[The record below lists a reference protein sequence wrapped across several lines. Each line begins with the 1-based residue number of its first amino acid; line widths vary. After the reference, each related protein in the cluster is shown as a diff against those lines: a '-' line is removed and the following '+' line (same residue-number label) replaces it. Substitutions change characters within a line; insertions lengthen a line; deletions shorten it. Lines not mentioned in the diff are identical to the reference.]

1 LPSDLNL
8 PPGAPVVTLRN
19 AGFGTFIYEKM
30 IGRVFGSPA
39 NGDLVAV
46 IDKFERFFGWGFYN
60 SRSQIALRMFWHR
73 QARPTDADIAA
84 RVRAA
89 VEFRRR
95 TLRLDDSTDAYRLI
109 HAEGDGLSGL
119 IADRFGQYVV
129 LELFSLAMVQ
139 RLEMIQDAIIDA
151 GLSVKEFIVRAD
163 KLVGQHEGF
172 NPTSLPSSKASQTVI
187 NENGVKFQVQLATG
201 HKTGFFCDQR
211 ENRLALTAFT
221 PGKSVL
227 DVCCYS
233 GGFACYAAKLGGA
246 KSVTAVDLDEN
257 ALVTAK
263 ANARLNEARIDF
275 NHADAFD
282 FLRNA
287 ADSQKRWDVVV
298 VDPSKFVQRR
308 DEMEIGLRKYTD
320 LNRLAAA
327 AVAPGGLLLSCS
339 CSGLVD
345 QLTFVDTLARGARA
359 AGRALQI
366 FRITAAAPDHPFMA
380 DSPQSAYLK
389 AVWARVD

>member
-1 LPSDLNL
+1 
-8 PPGAPVVTLRN
+8 
-19 AGFGTFIYEKM
+19 
-30 IGRVFGSPA
+30 
-39 NGDLVAV
+39 LV
-46 IDKFERFFGWGFYN
+46 
-60 SRSQIALRMFWHR
+60 
-73 QARPTDADIAA
+73 
-84 RVRAA
+84 
-89 VEFRRR
+89 
-95 TLRLDDSTDAYRLI
+95 
-109 HAEGDGLSGL
+109 
-119 IADRFGQYVV
+119 ADRFGQYVV
-129 LELFSLAMVQ
+129 IELFSLAMFR

-151 GLSVKEFIVRAD
+151 GLSVKEFIVRVD
-163 KLVGQHEGF
+163 KLVAQHEGI
-172 NPTSLPSSKASQTVI
+172 NASSLPAAKATQTVI
-187 NENGVKFQVQLATG
+187 DENGVKFQVQLAKG

-211 ENRLALTAFT
+211 ENRLALVGFT

-227 DVCCYS
+227 DMCCYS
-233 GGFACYAAKLGGA
+233 GGFACYAGTLGAAKN
-246 KSVTAVDLDEN
+246 VTAVDLDEN

-263 ANARLNEARIDF
+263 ANARLNEARIEF
-275 NHADAFD
+275 HHADAFD

-287 ADSQKRWDVVV
+287 ANSQKQWDAVV

-345 QLTFVDTLARGARA
+345 QATFVAALARGARA

-366 FRITAAAPDHPFMA
+366 FRITAAGPDHPFMA

-389 AVWARVD
+389 AVWARLD

>member
-1 LPSDLNL
+1 LPSDLNI
-8 PPGAPVVTLRN
+8 PPGAPVVTLRS
-19 AGFGTFIYEKM
+19 AGYGAFIYEKM
-30 IGRVFGSPA
+30 IDRVFGSPA

-46 IDKFERFFGWGFYN
+46 VDKFQRFFGWGFFN
-60 SRSQIALRMFWHR
+60 ARSQIVLRMFWHR
-73 QARPTDADIAA
+73 EAKPTDADIAG
-84 RVRAA
+84 RVAAA
-89 VEFRRR
+89 VAFRRR
-95 TLRLDDSTDAYRLI
+95 TLRLDDTTDAYRLI

-119 IADRFGQYVV
+119 IVDRFGEYVV
-129 LELFSLAMVQ
+129 IELFSLAMFR

-151 GLSVKEFIVRAD
+151 GVSVKEFIVRVD
-163 KLVGQHEGF
+163 KLVAGYEGI
-172 NPTSLPSSKASQTVI
+172 NASSLPTPKATQTVI
-187 NENGVKFQVQLATG
+187 NENGVKFQVQLARG

-211 ENRLALTAFT
+211 ENRLALAGFT

-233 GGFACYAAKLGGA
+233 GGFSCYAATLG
-246 KSVTAVDLDEN
+246 SVENVMAVDLDEN

-263 ANARLNEARIDF
+263 VNARLNGAKIDF

-287 ADSQKRWDVVV
+287 ANSQKRWDVVV

-345 QLTFVDTLARGARA
+345 QLTFVDSLARGARA
-359 AGRALQI
+359 AGRAMQV
-366 FRITAAAPDHPFMA
+366 FRITAASPDHPFMA

-389 AVWARVD
+389 AVWARLD